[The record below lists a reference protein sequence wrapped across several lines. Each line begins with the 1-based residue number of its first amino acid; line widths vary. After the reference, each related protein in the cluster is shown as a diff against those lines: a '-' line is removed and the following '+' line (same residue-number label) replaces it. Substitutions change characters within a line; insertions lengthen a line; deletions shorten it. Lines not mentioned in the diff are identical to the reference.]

1 MGKKQNSKNVTFSK
15 PFADADRSGYIWVAP
30 TGTALPNDAKATL
43 DAAYVGLGYISEDG
57 LTEPA
62 ALELAD
68 GIVAAGG
75 DTVAQGDPTFNK
87 TWTGTCIEA
96 LNTDMLKTAYGSAN
110 VTVTGTDDTFSYS
123 EKAITPEH
131 HVIVIDELLSGNRRR
146 RSVMADATFVIT
158 GDITH
163 VHTDLMGF
171 EFTITAYPST
181 ALNGAAQKV
190 YVAPVTT
197 SGGGSGSG
205 GK

>member
-1 MGKKQNSKNVTFSK
+1 MGIKQKSQNVTFSK
-15 PFADADRSGYIWVAP
+15 PFEDSDRSGYIWVAP
-30 TGTALPNDAKATL
+30 IGTTLPPNATAALATT
-43 DAAYVGLGYISEDG
+43 YVGLGYISEDG

-96 LNTDMLKTAYGSAN
+96 LNLDMLKTAYGTTN
-110 VTVTGTDDTFSYS
+110 VAGTDSNFFYD

-131 HVIVIDELLSGNRRR
+131 HVIVVDELLSGNRRR
-146 RSVMADATFVIT
+146 RSVMPDATFVIT

-181 ALNGAAQKV
+181 ELNGAAQRV
-190 YVAPVTT
+190 HVAPVV
-197 SGGGSGSG
+197 GAE
-205 GK
+205 K

>member
-1 MGKKQNSKNVTFSK
+1 MGKKQDSKNVTFSK

-30 TGTALPNDAKATL
+30 AGTNLPTDAKTNLNEAF
-43 DAAYVGLGYISEDG
+43 VGLGYISEDG

-96 LNTDMLKTAYGSAN
+96 LNLDMLKTAYGTAN
-110 VTVTGTDDTFSYS
+110 VTGSGDTFSYE

-190 YVAPVTT
+190 YVAPVTAPGT
-197 SGGGSGSG
+197 GSDTGSG
-205 GK
+205 K

>member
-1 MGKKQNSKNVTFSK
+1 MGKKQDSKNVTFSK

-43 DAAYVGLGYISEDG
+43 DKAFVGLGYISEDG

-96 LNTDMLKTAYGSAN
+96 LNIDMLKTAYGAAN
-110 VTVTGTDDTFSYS
+110 VTGTGDTFSYE

-181 ALNGAAQKV
+181 NLNGAAQKV

-197 SGGGSGSG
+197 PGTGGGG

>member
-1 MGKKQNSKNVTFSK
+1 MGIKQNSQNVTFSK

-30 TGTALPNDAKATL
+30 LGTKLPTDATTTL
-43 DAAYVGLGYISEDG
+43 PETYVGLGYISDDG

-62 ALELAD
+62 ALDLAD

-96 LNTDMLKTAYGSAN
+96 LNVDMLKTAYGAAN
-110 VTVTGTDDTFSYS
+110 VTGSDGTFSYV

-131 HVIVIDELLSGNRRR
+131 HVIVVDELLSGNRRR
-146 RSVMADATFVIT
+146 RSVMADAIFVIT

-163 VHTDLMGF
+163 VHTDLMNYD
-171 EFTITAYPST
+171 FTITAYPST
-181 ALNGAAQKV
+181 MLDGAAQKV
-190 YVAPVTT
+190 YVTT
-197 SGGGSGSG
+197 IQQA

>member
-1 MGKKQNSKNVTFSK
+1 MGKKQDSKNVTFSK
-15 PFADADRSGYIWVAP
+15 PFDDSDRSGYIWVAP
-30 TGTALPNDAKATL
+30 ANTALPTDANTKL
-43 DAAYVGLGYISEDG
+43 DDQYVGLGYISEDG

-96 LNTDMLKTAYGSAN
+96 LNTDMLKTAYGAN
-110 VTVTGTDDTFSYS
+110 NVSGTGGTFSYA

-171 EFTITAYPST
+171 EFTITAYPSNN
-181 ALNGAAQKV
+181 LDGAAQKV
-190 YVAPVTT
+190 YVAPATT
-197 SGGGSGSG
+197 TDTNGS
-205 GK
+205 K

>member
-1 MGKKQNSKNVTFSK
+1 MATSQNSKNVTFSK
-15 PFADADRSGYIWVAP
+15 PFADTDRSGYIWVAP
-30 TGTALPNDAKATL
+30 AGTKLPPDAITPLADT
-43 DAAYVGLGYISEDG
+43 YVGLGYISEDG

-96 LNTDMLKTAYGSAN
+96 LNIDMLKTAYGTAN
-110 VTVTGTDDTFSYS
+110 VTSTGTTGDTFSYD

-131 HVIVIDELLSGNRRR
+131 HVIVVDELLSGNRRR

-181 ALNGAAQKV
+181 SLNGAAQRV
-190 YVAPVTT
+190 YVAPVTAQA
-197 SGGGSGSG
+197 